1 MQEKIEEVE
10 KPKPTQTLIEEL
22 DWDYNFLFYYLL
34 NKLFNIFFKK
44 FLNLMSW
51 VVNVLIGF
59 FITLYLILLLSF
71 IFYFDEG

>member
-1 MQEKIEEVE
+1 MDY
-10 KPKPTQTLIEEL
+10 LIFSL
-22 DWDYNFLFYYLL
+22 RS
-34 NKLFNIFFKK
+34 
-44 FLNLMSW
+44 LNLMSW